1 MNKRDLTILT
11 LLIMLLLLWPIVGPQ
26 LDRQLFPRPEPL
38 PAELPVDDGGL
49 AELEPG
55 VEPEFGPR
63 VEAEPP
69 VMVEAEALEAEDV
82 EPLVEERVTISNDVM
97 RVTLSSL
104 GASVVHAW
112 MDEYRE
118 QRIDDG
124 TVVEMDFAD
133 RPALVYRGLGGL
145 DDRRSYRMETD
156 PSDRRVV
163 FEAETADGLMLT
175 RSVTLDDSYR
185 LRVVDVFSN
194 RSDRVILLPEHDMQ
208 MGTMSESTGG
218 DSRYAVYYMGVDAL
232 LHGGEGVQYL
242 GKKLIPK
249 AMKAAG
255 VLEME
260 SRLGKPVEWV
270 AVKNRFF
277 TQILAPENGGND
289 CLWVATREHLKAKGL
304 QSVSAA
310 VRLPSFQL
318 EPEQAVLRETD
329 YYLGPKKFSMLHQY
343 GRSQVDVMDFGM
355 FAPICKFLLWVLN
368 VIHDKLWP
376 YNYGVAIMLLT
387 IIIRILFWPI
397 THKGTESMRRMQEI
411 QPLMKEI
418 QAKYK
423 DNPQKQQQEMFAL
436 YKKHKVNPIGGCLP
450 MVIQIPVFFALFV
463 VLRSAIE
470 LRYAEFLWI
479 RDLSEPE
486 HLFASVLPF
495 GGLNILPIVMSVS
508 MIWQQKLMP
517 TTADPRQAK
526 MMQFM
531 PVIMLFVFYGFAS
544 GLVLYWTTNQFLMII
559 QQLLYQRR
567 KAKKE
572 AAAES

>member
-1 MNKRDLTILT
+1 MNKRDLTILS
-11 LLIMLLLLWPIVGPQ
+11 LLVMLLLLWPIVGPQ
-26 LDRQLFPRPEPL
+26 IDRQLFPPSEAPPVPERAGEGDL
-38 PAELPVDDGGL
+38 PAPEDAGPAVTAAPGEAGPVLVEAAAPEL
-49 AELEPG
+49 LEP
-55 VEPEFGPR
+55 V
-63 VEAEPP
+63 
-69 VMVEAEALEAEDV
+69 
-82 EPLVEERVTISNDVM
+82 VEERVILSNDVL
-97 RVTLSSL
+97 RVTFSSV

-112 MDEYRE
+112 MEEYRE
-118 QRIDDG
+118 QRVDDG
-124 TVVEMDFAD
+124 SVVELDFAE
-133 RPALVYRGLGGL
+133 RPALTYQGLGGL
-145 DDRRSYRMETD
+145 DDQRAFRTEAD
-156 PSDRRVV
+156 PDARRVV
-163 FEAETADGLMLT
+163 FQAETPAGLDLT
-175 RSVTLDDSYR
+175 RTITLDDSYR

-194 RSDRVILLPEHDMQ
+194 RADRVVILPEHDMRL
-208 MGTMSESTGG
+208 GRMSESTGG
-218 DSRYAVYYMGVDAL
+218 DSRYSMYYMGVDAL
-232 LHGGEGVQYL
+232 LQGGEGVEYL

-249 AMKAAG
+249 ALKNAG
-255 VLEME
+255 LLEM
-260 SRLGKPVEWV
+260 RNPLGKPVEWV

-277 TQILAPENGGND
+277 VQILAPENGGND
-289 CLWVATREHLKAKGL
+289 CLWEASREHAKSKGL
-304 QSVSAA
+304 QSVAAA

-318 EPEQAVLRETD
+318 EPEQAVLRETH
-329 YYLGPKKFSMLHQY
+329 YYIGPKKFSVLHQY
-343 GRSQVDVMDFGM
+343 GRAQVDVMDFGM

-368 VIHDKLWP
+368 LIHDKLWP

-418 QAKYK
+418 QGKYK

-436 YKKHKVNPIGGCLP
+436 YKKHKVNPVGGCLP

-486 HLFASVLPF
+486 HLFAELLPF
-495 GGLNILPIVMSVS
+495 GGLNILPVVMSVS

-517 TTADPRQAK
+517 TTGDPRQAK

-544 GLVLYWTTNQFLMII
+544 GLVLYWTTNQFLMIF

-567 KAKKE
+567 KARK
-572 AAAES
+572 AAVAPA